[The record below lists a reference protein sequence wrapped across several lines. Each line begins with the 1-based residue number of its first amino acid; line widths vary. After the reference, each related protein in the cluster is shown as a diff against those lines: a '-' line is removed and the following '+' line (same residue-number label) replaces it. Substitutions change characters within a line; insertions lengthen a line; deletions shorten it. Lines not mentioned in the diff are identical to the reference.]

1 VSAAKPI
8 QHVRSLKCTVPDKD
22 PGLERVALKIA
33 KGMEGLPP
41 TILVNLYHCKQ
52 LEQYSVMHSTL
63 SNEDMPG
70 K

>member
-1 VSAAKPI
+1 MSAAKPI

-22 PGLERVALKIA
+22 PGLEMIALKIT

-41 TILVNLYHCKQ
+41 AVLVNLYHCKQ

-63 SNEDMPG
+63 RNEDRPG
-70 K
+70 E